1 MIFQTLITLAVGE
14 EYGSSKVL
22 HILGLIFIQ
31 LVTVP
36 EHIALLKKFPIF
48 DSESLVSDI
57 PAGDGKMANL
67 FLKCTLSSMK
77 LTSLFRKS
85 TLESIK
91 ACSNH

>member
-36 EHIALLKKFPIF
+36 EHVTLLKKFPI
-48 DSESLVSDI
+48 SESLVSDI

-77 LTSLFRKS
+77 LKSLFRNS
-85 TLESIK
+85 TLGAIK